1 MRDYNPEKGVC
12 NPEKRDYNPEKAVKV
27 RDGGFALGV
36 EQGREEVR
44 CDRREGEQA
53 KGEYYIV

>member
-44 CDRREGEQA
+44 CDRGEGEQA
-53 KGEYYIV
+53 KGEY

>member
-1 MRDYNPEKGVC
+1 MRDYNPEKG
-12 NPEKRDYNPEKAVKV
+12 VKV